1 MTDEEKIVSRILD
14 VIPPVSFEMTTF
26 LSLFRVR
33 FSDKTETACVTCGDS
48 PELLLN
54 KDFIEAHCQTD
65 EHLFMLVM
73 HELYHVI
80 LGHTRLFPRSTE
92 VRNLV
97 FDAVINAILCS
108 LFPKP
113 EFTSFFTDY
122 YPSDKMPF
130 ALLRPKG
137 EGTPPA
143 AEVALNLLYGGSDT
157 GTYHDV
163 YEALLESGCVK
174 EITVLLLGGGRG
186 ATALPVDG
194 RARSPSA
201 PDGDDGRARSP
212 SAPDGGDGR
221 ARSPS
226 APDDGD
232 GRARS
237 PSAPHPILLGS
248 HDEEDDEMSPE
259 MKELIHKIISKWPSP
274 DRPLHGQD
282 LGAEERER
290 GFDAEADPAIRLRRG
305 IRCLM
310 RRAAIPGKK
319 EVRRRSV
326 REMVCETATFLPDW
340 HDRSHEAREVAF
352 GDALIYSTTTR
363 LQRPASRDNRQAF
376 VYFDVSGSVAEQ
388 VPSVAQTLLPYC
400 RGGLCT
406 VHVFSTVVH
415 LASVRDLV
423 ARKFS
428 STGGTDINCVLKHI
442 LELPP
447 RRRPRAAVIITD
459 GFTGKP
465 DATLAKRFRAA
476 KKRLFVGLVK
486 TDCACNQETDLSSL
500 AERIVK
506 LF

>member
-1 MTDEEKIVSRILD
+1 MTDEEKIITRILD
-14 VIPPVSFEMTTF
+14 VLPPSSFELTTF

-33 FSDKTETACVTCGDS
+33 FSEKTKTACVTCGES

-54 KDFIEAHCQTD
+54 KDFIEAHCQTN

-80 LGHTRLFPRSTE
+80 LGHTTLFPRATE
-92 VRNLV
+92 VRNIV

-122 YPSDKMPF
+122 YPSDKMPS

-137 EGTPPA
+137 EETPLA
-143 AEVALNLLYGGSDT
+143 AEQALKLLYGGSDT

-163 YEALLESGCVK
+163 YEALLKSGCVK
-174 EITVLLLGGGRG
+174 EIKLV
-186 ATALPVDG
+186 VKSDG
-194 RARSPSA
+194 EPL
-201 PDGDDGRARSP
+201 
-212 SAPDGGDGR
+212 
-221 ARSPS
+221 
-226 APDDGD
+226 
-232 GRARS
+232 
-237 PSAPHPILLGS
+237 LLGS
-248 HDEEDDEMSPE
+248 HDEENEEISQE
-259 MKELIHKIISKWPSP
+259 MKDLIHKIISKWPSP
-274 DRPLHGQD
+274 DRPLLGQD
-282 LGAEERER
+282 LGAEECER
-290 GFDAEADPAIRLRRG
+290 GFDAEADPSTRLRRG
-305 IRCLM
+305 IRRLM

-363 LQRPASRDNRQAF
+363 LQRPSSRDNRQAF
-376 VYFDVSGSVAEQ
+376 VYFDVSGSVAEE

-415 LASVRDLV
+415 PASARDLA

-428 STGGTDINCVLKHI
+428 STGGTDIDCVLKHV

-447 RRRPRAAVIITD
+447 RRRPRAAVVVTD
-459 GFTGKP
+459 DSPASPTRRLQNASTRRECGFSSGLSKP
-465 DATLAKRFRAA
+465 TPSTIRNPTSHPSPINSY
-476 KKRLFVGLVK
+476 GS
-486 TDCACNQETDLSSL
+486 TNH
-500 AERIVK
+500 
-506 LF
+506 

>member
-1 MTDEEKIVSRILD
+1 MTDEGKIVSRILD

-26 LSLFRVR
+26 FSLFRVR
-33 FSDKTETACVTCGDS
+33 FSDKTETACVTCGES

-54 KDFIEAHCQTD
+54 KEFIEAHCQTN

-80 LGHTRLFPRSTE
+80 LGHTTLFPRATK

-137 EGTPPA
+137 EGTPIE

-174 EITVLLLGGGRG
+174 EITVLLGGGRG
-186 ATALPVDG
+186 ATALPGYG
-194 RARSPSA
+194 RARTPCA
-201 PDGDDGRARSP
+201 PH
-212 SAPDGGDGR
+212 
-221 ARSPS
+221 
-226 APDDGD
+226 
-232 GRARS
+232 
-237 PSAPHPILLGS
+237 HPILLGS
-248 HDEEDDEMSPE
+248 HDDENEEISQE
-259 MKELIHKIISKWPSP
+259 MKDLIHKIISKWPSP

-340 HDRSHEAREVAF
+340 HDRTHEAREVAF

-388 VPSVAQTLLPYC
+388 VPSVAQALLPYC

-415 LASVRDLV
+415 PASVRDLV

-428 STGGTDINCVLKHI
+428 STGGTDIDCVLKHV

-465 DATLAKRFRAA
+465 NATLAKRFRAA
-476 KKRLFVGLVK
+476 KMRLFVGLVK
-486 TDCACNQETDLSSL
+486 SDANYNQESDLSSL

>member
-1 MTDEEKIVSRILD
+1 MTDEEKIIARILD
-14 VIPPVSFEMTTF
+14 VIPPRSFELTTF

-33 FSDKTETACVTCGDS
+33 FSEKTKTACVTCGES

-80 LGHTRLFPRSTE
+80 LGHTTLFPRATE

-108 LFPKP
+108 LFPRP

-137 EGTPPA
+137 EGTPLA
-143 AEVALNLLYGGSDT
+143 AESALKLLYGGSDT

-163 YEALLESGCVK
+163 YEALLKSGCVK
-174 EITVLLLGGGRG
+174 EIKLAVKGDCK
-186 ATALPVDG
+186 DG
-194 RARSPSA
+194 E
-201 PDGDDGRARSP
+201 
-212 SAPDGGDGR
+212 
-221 ARSPS
+221 
-226 APDDGD
+226 
-232 GRARS
+232 
-237 PSAPHPILLGS
+237 PILLGS
-248 HDEEDDEMSPE
+248 HNEENEEISRE
-259 MKELIHKIISKWPSP
+259 MKDLIHKIISKWPSP
-274 DRPLHGQD
+274 DRPLQGQD

-290 GFDAEADPAIRLRRG
+290 GFDADADPTTRLRRG

-310 RRAAIPGKK
+310 WRAAVPGKK

-340 HDRSHEAREVAF
+340 HDRAHEAREVAF

-415 LASVRDLV
+415 PASGRDLV

-428 STGGTDINCVLKHI
+428 STGGTDVNCVLRHI
-442 LELPP
+442 LELSP

-465 DATLAKRFRAA
+465 DTTLAKRFRAA
-476 KKRLFVGLVK
+476 RMRLFVGLVK
-486 TDCACNQETDLSSL
+486 TDANYNQESDLSSL

>member
-1 MTDEEKIVSRILD
+1 MTDEEKIITRILD
-14 VIPPVSFEMTTF
+14 VLPPSSFELATF

-33 FSDKTETACVTCGDS
+33 FSDKTETACVTCGES

-54 KDFIEAHCQTD
+54 KDFIEAHCQTN

-73 HELYHVI
+73 HELYHLI
-80 LGHTRLFPRSTE
+80 LGHTTLFSRATE
-92 VRNLV
+92 VRNIV

-122 YPSDKMPF
+122 YPSDKMPS

-137 EGTPPA
+137 EGTPLA
-143 AEVALNLLYGGSDT
+143 AEQALKLLYGGSDT

-163 YEALLESGCVK
+163 YEALLKSGCVK
-174 EITVLLLGGGRG
+174 EMMVLLGGGRG
-186 ATALPVDG
+186 ATALP
-194 RARSPSA
+194 
-201 PDGDDGRARSP
+201 
-212 SAPDGGDGR
+212 GDGR
-221 ARSPS
+221 AGTPC
-226 APDDGD
+226 P
-232 GRARS
+232 
-237 PSAPHPILLGS
+237 PHPILLGS
-248 HDEEDDEMSPE
+248 HDEENEEISQE
-259 MKELIHKIISKWPSP
+259 MKDLIHKIISKWPSP
-274 DRPLHGQD
+274 DRPLQGQD
-282 LGAEERER
+282 LGAEECER
-290 GFDAEADPAIRLRRG
+290 GFDAEAAPSTRLRCG
-305 IRCLM
+305 IRRLM
-310 RRAAIPGKK
+310 RRAALPGKK

-363 LQRPASRDNRQAF
+363 LQRPSSRDNRQAF
-376 VYFDVSGSVAEQ
+376 VYFDVSGSVAEE

-415 LASVRDLV
+415 PASARDLA

-428 STGGTDINCVLKHI
+428 STGGTDIDCVLKHV

-447 RRRPRAAVIITD
+447 RRRPRAAVVVTD

-465 DATLAKRFRAA
+465 DAALAERFHAA
-476 KKRLFVGLVK
+476 GMRLLVGLVK
-486 TDCACNQETDLSSL
+486 TDPGYNQEADLSSIADKFIRL
-500 AERIVK
+500 Y
-506 LF
+506 

>member
-1 MTDEEKIVSRILD
+1 MTDEEKIVTRILD
-14 VIPPVSFEMTTF
+14 VLPPSSFELTTF

-33 FSDKTETACVTCGDS
+33 FSNKTETACVTCGES

-54 KDFIEAHCQTD
+54 KDFIEAHCQTN

-137 EGTPPA
+137 DGTPLA
-143 AEVALNLLYGGSDT
+143 AEQALNLLYGGSDT

-163 YEALLESGCVK
+163 YEALLKSGCVK
-174 EITVLLLGGGRG
+174 EMMVLLGCGRG
-186 ATALPVDG
+186 ATALP
-194 RARSPSA
+194 
-201 PDGDDGRARSP
+201 
-212 SAPDGGDGR
+212 GDGR
-221 ARSPS
+221 AGTPC
-226 APDDGD
+226 P
-232 GRARS
+232 
-237 PSAPHPILLGS
+237 PHPLLLGS
-248 HDEEDDEMSPE
+248 HGEENEEISQE
-259 MKELIHKIISKWPSP
+259 MKDLIHKIISKWPSP
-274 DRPLHGQD
+274 DRPLQGQD
-282 LGAEERER
+282 LGAEECER
-290 GFDAEADPAIRLRRG
+290 GFDADADPATRLRRG

-310 RRAAIPGKK
+310 RRAAMPGKK
-319 EVRRRSV
+319 EIRRRSV

-352 GDALIYSTTTR
+352 GDALIYSSTTKVR
-363 LQRPASRDNRQAF
+363 RPSNRDNRQAF
-376 VYFDVSGSVAEQ
+376 VYFDVSGSVADE
-388 VPSVAQTLLPYC
+388 VPSVAQALLPYC
-400 RGGLCT
+400 RRGLCT

-415 LASVRDLV
+415 PASARDLA
-423 ARKFS
+423 ARKFT
-428 STGGTDINCVLKHI
+428 STGGTDINCVLRHV
-442 LELPP
+442 LELPS
-447 RRRPRAAVIITD
+447 RKRPRAAVVITD
-459 GFTGKP
+459 GFTGAP
-465 DATLAKRFRAA
+465 DATLAAQFRAA
-476 KKRLFVGLVK
+476 RMRFFVGLVK
-486 TDCACNQETDLSSL
+486 TGSGYNQESDLSSI
-500 AERIVK
+500 AEKFVH

>member
-1 MTDEEKIVSRILD
+1 MTDEEKIITRILD
-14 VIPPVSFEMTTF
+14 VLPPSSFELTTF

-33 FSDKTETACVTCGDS
+33 FSEKTKTACVTCGES

-54 KDFIEAHCQTD
+54 KDFIEAHCQTN

-80 LGHTRLFPRSTE
+80 LGHTTLFPRATE
-92 VRNLV
+92 VRNIV

-122 YPSDKMPF
+122 YPSDKMPS

-137 EGTPPA
+137 EGTPLA
-143 AEVALNLLYGGSDT
+143 AEQALKLLYGGSDT

-163 YEALLESGCVK
+163 YEALLKSGCVK
-174 EITVLLLGGGRG
+174 EMMVLLGGGRG
-186 ATALPVDG
+186 ATALP
-194 RARSPSA
+194 
-201 PDGDDGRARSP
+201 
-212 SAPDGGDGR
+212 GDGR
-221 ARSPS
+221 AGTPC
-226 APDDGD
+226 P
-232 GRARS
+232 
-237 PSAPHPILLGS
+237 PHPLLLGS
-248 HDEEDDEMSPE
+248 HDEENEEISQE
-259 MKELIHKIISKWPSP
+259 MKDLIHKIISKWPSP
-274 DRPLHGQD
+274 DRPLLGQD
-282 LGAEERER
+282 LGAEECER
-290 GFDAEADPAIRLRRG
+290 GFDAETDPSTRLRRG
-305 IRCLM
+305 IRRLM

-363 LQRPASRDNRQAF
+363 LQRPSSRDNRQAF
-376 VYFDVSGSVAEQ
+376 VYFDVSGSVAEE

-415 LASVRDLV
+415 PASARDLA

-428 STGGTDINCVLKHI
+428 STGGTDIDCVLKHV

-447 RRRPRAAVIITD
+447 RKRPRAAVVVTD

-465 DATLAKRFRAA
+465 DAAFAERFHAA
-476 KKRLFVGLVK
+476 GMRLLVGLVK
-486 TDCACNQETDLSSL
+486 TDPGYNQEADLSSI
-500 AERIVK
+500 ADKFVK
-506 LF
+506 LY

>member
-1 MTDEEKIVSRILD
+1 MTDEEKIVARILD
-14 VIPPVSFEMTTF
+14 VIPPGSFELTTF

-33 FSDKTETACVTCGDS
+33 FSEKTETACVTCGES

-54 KDFIEAHCQTD
+54 KDFIEEHCQTN

-80 LGHTRLFPRSTE
+80 LGHTRLFPRSTA

-137 EGTPPA
+137 EGTPLV
-143 AEVALNLLYGGSDT
+143 AESALKLLYGGSDT

-163 YEALLESGCVK
+163 YEALLKSGCVK
-174 EITVLLLGGGRG
+174 EIMLSIDGGAAGVR
-186 ATALPVDG
+186 ALPGNDSHG
-194 RARSPSA
+194 RARIPAA
-201 PDGDDGRARSP
+201 PYMDGMACP
-212 SAPDGGDGR
+212 
-221 ARSPS
+221 
-226 APDDGD
+226 
-232 GRARS
+232 
-237 PSAPHPILLGS
+237 PHPLLLGS
-248 HDEEDDEMSPE
+248 HGDEDEEMSPE
-259 MKELIHKIISKWPSP
+259 MKDLIHKIISKWPSP
-274 DRPLHGQD
+274 DRPLQGQD

-290 GFDAEADPAIRLRRG
+290 NFDAEADPTTRLRRG
-305 IRCLM
+305 IRRLM
-310 RRAAIPGKK
+310 RRASMPGKK

-340 HDRSHEAREVAF
+340 HDRSHEAREIAF

-363 LQRPASRDNRQAF
+363 LQRPSNRDNRQAF

-388 VPSVAQTLLPYC
+388 VPSVAQALLPYC
-400 RGGLCT
+400 RRGLCT
-406 VHVFSTVVH
+406 VHVFSTVVRP
-415 LASVRDLV
+415 ASARDL
-423 ARKFS
+423 ADRKFS
-428 STGGTDINCVLKHI
+428 STGGTDIDCVLKHV

-447 RRRPRAAVIITD
+447 RKRPRAAVVVTD
-459 GFTGKP
+459 GFTGAP
-465 DATLAKRFRAA
+465 DATLAAQFNAA
-476 KKRLFVGLVK
+476 GMRLFVGLVK
-486 TDCACNQETDLSSL
+486 SDSGYNQDSDLSSL
-500 AERIVK
+500 AEKFVH

>member
-1 MTDEEKIVSRILD
+1 MNDEEKIIARILD
-14 VIPPVSFEMTTF
+14 VIPPRSFELTTF

-33 FSDKTETACVTCGDS
+33 FSEKTKTACVTCGDS
-48 PELLLN
+48 PKLLLN

-80 LGHTRLFPRSTE
+80 LGHTTLFPHATE
-92 VRNLV
+92 VRNIV

-122 YPSDKMPF
+122 YPSDKMPY

-137 EGTPPA
+137 DGTPLA
-143 AEVALNLLYGGSDT
+143 AEQALKLLYGGSDT

-163 YEALLESGCVK
+163 YEALLKSGCVK
-174 EITVLLLGGGRG
+174 EVKL
-186 ATALPVDG
+186 VVKSDG
-194 RARSPSA
+194 EPL
-201 PDGDDGRARSP
+201 
-212 SAPDGGDGR
+212 
-221 ARSPS
+221 
-226 APDDGD
+226 
-232 GRARS
+232 
-237 PSAPHPILLGS
+237 LLGS
-248 HDEEDDEMSPE
+248 HDEENEEISQE
-259 MKELIHKIISKWPSP
+259 MKDLIHKIISKWPSP
-274 DRPLHGQD
+274 DRPLQGQD
-282 LGAEERER
+282 LGAEECER
-290 GFDAEADPAIRLRRG
+290 GFDADAAPTIRLRRG
-305 IRCLM
+305 IRRLM

-319 EVRRRSV
+319 EVSRRSV

-363 LQRPASRDNRQAF
+363 LQRPSSRDNRQAF
-376 VYFDVSGSVAEQ
+376 VYFDVSGSVAEE
-388 VPSVAQTLLPYC
+388 VPSVAQALLPYC
-400 RGGLCT
+400 RSRLCT

-415 LASVRDLV
+415 QASARDLA

-428 STGGTDINCVLKHI
+428 STGGTDIDCVLKHV

-447 RRRPRAAVIITD
+447 RKRPRAVVVVTD

-465 DATLAKRFRAA
+465 DAGLAERFHAA
-476 KKRLFVGLVK
+476 GMRLFVGLVK
-486 TDCACNQETDLSSL
+486 TDCGCNQETDLSSI
-500 AERIVK
+500 ADKFIK

>member
-1 MTDEEKIVSRILD
+1 MTDEEKIITRILD
-14 VIPPVSFEMTTF
+14 VIPPRSFELTTF
-26 LSLFRVR
+26 LTLFRVR
-33 FSDKTETACVTCGDS
+33 FSEKTKTACVTCGES

-54 KDFIEAHCQTD
+54 KDFIEAHCQTN

-80 LGHTRLFPRSTE
+80 LGHTTLFPRATE

-108 LFPKP
+108 LFPTP

-122 YPSDKMPF
+122 YPSDKMPS

-137 EGTPPA
+137 DGTPLA
-143 AEVALNLLYGGSDT
+143 AEQALKLLYGGSDT

-163 YEALLESGCVK
+163 YEALLKSGCVK
-174 EITVLLLGGGRG
+174 EIKLV
-186 ATALPVDG
+186 VK
-194 RARSPSA
+194 SA
-201 PDGDDGRARSP
+201 GEPL
-212 SAPDGGDGR
+212 
-221 ARSPS
+221 
-226 APDDGD
+226 
-232 GRARS
+232 
-237 PSAPHPILLGS
+237 LLGS
-248 HDEEDDEMSPE
+248 HGEENEEISQE
-259 MKELIHKIISKWPSP
+259 MKDLIHKIISKWPSP
-274 DRPLHGQD
+274 DRPLQGQD
-282 LGAEERER
+282 LGAEEREHD
-290 GFDAEADPAIRLRRG
+290 FDAEADPTTRLRRG
-305 IRCLM
+305 IRLLM
-310 RRAAIPGKK
+310 RRATMPGKK

-340 HDRSHEAREVAF
+340 HDRAHEAREVAF

-363 LQRPASRDNRQAF
+363 LQRPSSRDNRQAF

-415 LASVRDLV
+415 PASVRDLA

-428 STGGTDINCVLKHI
+428 STGGTDIDCVLKHV

-447 RRRPRAAVIITD
+447 RKRPRAAVVVTD
-459 GFTGKP
+459 GFTGVP
-465 DATLAKRFRAA
+465 DATLAARFRAA
-476 KKRLFVGLVK
+476 GMRLFVGLVK
-486 TDCACNQETDLSSL
+486 SDCAYNQESNLSSL
-500 AERIVK
+500 ADKFVK
-506 LF
+506 LY

>member
-1 MTDEEKIVSRILD
+1 MTDEEKVIARILD
-14 VIPPVSFEMTTF
+14 VIPPRSFELTTF

-33 FSDKTETACVTCGDS
+33 FSEKTKTACVTCGES

-54 KDFIEAHCQTD
+54 RDFIEAHCRTN

-80 LGHTRLFPRSTE
+80 LGHTTLFPRATE

-108 LFPKP
+108 LFPTP

-143 AEVALNLLYGGSDT
+143 AESALKLLYGGSDT

-163 YEALLESGCVK
+163 YEALLKSGCVK
-174 EITVLLLGGGRG
+174 EITL
-186 ATALPVDG
+186 
-194 RARSPSA
+194 
-201 PDGDDGRARSP
+201 
-212 SAPDGGDGR
+212 
-221 ARSPS
+221 
-226 APDDGD
+226 
-232 GRARS
+232 
-237 PSAPHPILLGS
+237 SAPHPLLLGS
-248 HDEEDDEMSPE
+248 HEEENEEMSQE
-259 MKELIHKIISKWPSP
+259 MKDLIHKIISKWPSP
-274 DRPLHGQD
+274 DRPLQGQD
-282 LGAEERER
+282 LGAEEHVR
-290 GFDAEADPAIRLRRG
+290 GFDAEADPTTRLRRG
-305 IRCLM
+305 IRRLR
-310 RRAAIPGKK
+310 RRAAMPGKE

-326 REMVCETATFLPDW
+326 REMMCETATFLPDW
-340 HDRSHEAREVAF
+340 HDRAHEAREVAF
-352 GDALIYSTTTR
+352 GDALIYRTTTR
-363 LQRPASRDNRQAF
+363 LQRPSSRDNRQAF
-376 VYFDVSGSVAEQ
+376 AYFDVSGSVAEQ

-400 RGGLCT
+400 RSGLCT

-415 LASVRDLV
+415 PASARDLA

-428 STGGTDINCVLKHI
+428 STGGTDIDCVLKHV

-447 RRRPRAAVIITD
+447 RKRPRAAVVVTD

-465 DATLAKRFRAA
+465 DAALAERFHAA
-476 KKRLFVGLVK
+476 GMRLFVGLVK
-486 TDCACNQETDLSSL
+486 SDSDYSQESDLSSI
-500 AERIVK
+500 ADKFVK
-506 LF
+506 LY

>member
-1 MTDEEKIVSRILD
+1 MTDEEKIIARILD

-97 FDAVINAILCS
+97 FDAVINAMLCS

-137 EGTPPA
+137 EGTPSV
-143 AEVALNLLYGGSDT
+143 AESALNLLYGGSDT

-163 YEALLESGCVK
+163 YEVLLESGCVK
-174 EITVLLLGGGRG
+174 EITVLLGGGRG
-186 ATALPVDG
+186 ATALPGDGRARTPCAPDDGDG

-201 PDGDDGRARSP
+201 PDGDDGRARTP
-212 SAPDGGDGR
+212 C
-221 ARSPS
+221 
-226 APDDGD
+226 
-232 GRARS
+232 
-237 PSAPHPILLGS
+237 APHPILLGS
-248 HDEEDDEMSPE
+248 HGDEDEAMSPE

-352 GDALIYSTTTR
+352 GDALIYSTSTR

-388 VPSVAQTLLPYC
+388 VPSVAQALLPYC

-415 LASVRDLV
+415 PASVRDLV

-465 DATLAKRFRAA
+465 DTTLAKRFRAA
-476 KKRLFVGLVK
+476 RMRLFVGLVK
-486 TDCACNQETDLSSL
+486 TDANYNQESDLSSL
-500 AERIVK
+500 AEKFIR
-506 LF
+506 LY

>member
-54 KDFIEAHCQTD
+54 KDFVEAHCQTD

-137 EGTPPA
+137 EGTPLV
-143 AEVALNLLYGGSDT
+143 AESALNLLYGGSDT

-174 EITVLLLGGGRG
+174 EITVLLGGGRG
-186 ATALPVDG
+186 ATALPV
-194 RARSPSA
+194 
-201 PDGDDGRARSP
+201 
-212 SAPDGGDGR
+212 
-221 ARSPS
+221 
-226 APDDGD
+226 D

-248 HDEEDDEMSPE
+248 HDEEDDEMSPD
-259 MKELIHKIISKWPSP
+259 MKELIHQIISKWPSP

-415 LASVRDLV
+415 LASARDLV

-486 TDCACNQETDLSSL
+486 TDANYNQESDLSSL

>member
-1 MTDEEKIVSRILD
+1 MTDEEKIIARLLD
-14 VIPPVSFEMTTF
+14 VIPPRSFELMTF

-33 FSDKTETACVTCGDS
+33 FSDKTETACVTCGES

-54 KDFIEAHCQTD
+54 KEFIEAHCQAD

-130 ALLRPKG
+130 TLLRPKG
-137 EGTPPA
+137 DGTPLA
-143 AEVALNLLYGGSDT
+143 AEAALKLLYGGSDT

-163 YEALLESGCVK
+163 YEALLKSGCVK
-174 EITVLLLGGGRG
+174 EITVFLGGGRG
-186 ATALPVDG
+186 ATALP
-194 RARSPSA
+194 
-201 PDGDDGRARSP
+201 
-212 SAPDGGDGR
+212 GDGR
-221 ARSPS
+221 ARSPI
-226 APDDGD
+226 APDSDGA
-232 GRARS
+232 GRART
-237 PSAPHPILLGS
+237 PCAPHPILLGS
-248 HDEEDDEMSPE
+248 HGDEDEAMSPE

-274 DRPLHGQD
+274 DRPLQGQD

-290 GFDAEADPAIRLRRG
+290 DFGNGGRGATALARG
-305 IRCLM
+305 IRRLM
-310 RRAAIPGKK
+310 RMAAMPGKK

-340 HDRSHEAREVAF
+340 HDRSHEAREAAF
-352 GDALIYSTTTR
+352 GDALIYRTTTR
-363 LQRPASRDNRQAF
+363 MQRPSSRDNRQSF

-388 VPSVAQTLLPYC
+388 VPSVAQALLPYC

-415 LASVRDLV
+415 LASARNLA

-428 STGGTDINCVLKHI
+428 STGGTDVNCVLRHVI
-442 LELPP
+442 ELPC
-447 RRRPRAAVIITD
+447 RKRPRAVIVITD
-459 GFTGKP
+459 GFTGAP
-465 DATLAKRFRAA
+465 DATLAAQFRTAGM
-476 KKRLFVGLVK
+476 RLFVGLVK
-486 TDCACNQETDLSSL
+486 TDAGYNQESDLSSL
-500 AERIVK
+500 AEKFVH

>member
-1 MTDEEKIVSRILD
+1 MTDEEKIITRILD
-14 VIPPVSFEMTTF
+14 VIPPRSFELTTF
-26 LSLFRVR
+26 LTLFRVR
-33 FSDKTETACVTCGDS
+33 FSEKTKTACVTCGES

-54 KDFIEAHCQTD
+54 KDFIEAHCQTN

-80 LGHTRLFPRSTE
+80 LGHTTLFPRATE

-108 LFPKP
+108 LFPTP

-137 EGTPPA
+137 EGTPLA
-143 AEVALNLLYGGSDT
+143 AESALKLLYGGSDT

-163 YEALLESGCVK
+163 YEALLKSGCVK
-174 EITVLLLGGGRG
+174 EIKLVFKC
-186 ATALPVDG
+186 DG
-194 RARSPSA
+194 K
-201 PDGDDGRARSP
+201 DGEP
-212 SAPDGGDGR
+212 L
-221 ARSPS
+221 
-226 APDDGD
+226 
-232 GRARS
+232 
-237 PSAPHPILLGS
+237 LLGS
-248 HDEEDDEMSPE
+248 HDEENEEMSQE
-259 MKELIHKIISKWPSP
+259 MKDLIHKIISKWPSP
-274 DRPLHGQD
+274 DRPLQGQD
-282 LGAEERER
+282 LGAEEREH
-290 GFDAEADPAIRLRRG
+290 GFDAEADPTTRLRRG
-305 IRCLM
+305 IRRLM
-310 RRAAIPGKK
+310 RQAAIPGKK

-340 HDRSHEAREVAF
+340 HDRAHEAREVAF

-363 LQRPASRDNRQAF
+363 LQRPSSRDNRQAF

-415 LASVRDLV
+415 PASVRDLA

-428 STGGTDINCVLKHI
+428 STGGTDIDCVLKHI

-447 RRRPRAAVIITD
+447 RRRPRAVVVVTD
-459 GFTGKP
+459 GFTGVP
-465 DATLAKRFRAA
+465 DAALAARFHAA
-476 KKRLFVGLVK
+476 GMRLFVGLVK
-486 TDCACNQETDLSSL
+486 SDCAYNQESNLSSL
-500 AERIVK
+500 ADKFVK
-506 LF
+506 LY

>member
-1 MTDEEKIVSRILD
+1 MTDEENIITRILD
-14 VIPPVSFEMTTF
+14 VIPPRSLELTTF

-33 FSDKTETACVTCGDS
+33 FSEKTKTACVTCGES

-54 KDFIEAHCQTD
+54 KDFIEDHCQTN

-80 LGHTRLFPRSTE
+80 LGHTTLFPRATE

-108 LFPKP
+108 LFPTP

-137 EGTPPA
+137 EGTPLA
-143 AEVALNLLYGGSDT
+143 AESALKLLYGGSDT

-163 YEALLESGCVK
+163 YEALLKSGCVK
-174 EITVLLLGGGRG
+174 EITVLLGGGASGGR
-186 ATALPVDG
+186 ALPGNG
-194 RARSPSA
+194 RARPPDA
-201 PDGDDGRARSP
+201 PP
-212 SAPDGGDGR
+212 L
-221 ARSPS
+221 
-226 APDDGD
+226 
-232 GRARS
+232 
-237 PSAPHPILLGS
+237 LLGS
-248 HDEEDDEMSPE
+248 HDEENEEMSQE
-259 MKELIHKIISKWPSP
+259 MKDLIHKIISKWPSP
-274 DRPLHGQD
+274 DRPLQGQD
-282 LGAEERER
+282 LGAEEREH
-290 GFDAEADPAIRLRRG
+290 GFDAEADPTTRLRRG
-305 IRCLM
+305 IRRLM
-310 RRAAIPGKK
+310 RQAAIPGKK

-326 REMVCETATFLPDW
+326 REMVCEMATFLPDW
-340 HDRSHEAREVAF
+340 HDRAHEAREVAF

-363 LQRPASRDNRQAF
+363 LQRPSSRDNRQAF

-415 LASVRDLV
+415 PASVRDLA

-428 STGGTDINCVLKHI
+428 STGGTDIDCVLKHV

-486 TDCACNQETDLSSL
+486 TDANYNQESDLSSL
-500 AERIVK
+500 AEKFIR
-506 LF
+506 LY

>member
-33 FSDKTETACVTCGDS
+33 LSDKTETACMTCGDS

-108 LFPKP
+108 LFPQP

-137 EGTPPA
+137 DGTPPA
-143 AEVALNLLYGGSDT
+143 AESALNLLYGGSDT
-157 GTYHDV
+157 GTYYDV

-174 EITVLLLGGGRG
+174 EITVLLDGGRG
-186 ATALPVDG
+186 ATALP
-194 RARSPSA
+194 
-201 PDGDDGRARSP
+201 
-212 SAPDGGDGR
+212 GDGR
-221 ARSPS
+221 ARTPC
-226 APDDGD
+226 
-232 GRARS
+232 
-237 PSAPHPILLGS
+237 APHPLLLGS
-248 HDEEDDEMSPE
+248 HGGEDEEISPE
-259 MKELIHKIISKWPSP
+259 MKDLIHKIISKWPSP
-274 DRPLHGQD
+274 DRPLQGQD
-282 LGAEERER
+282 RGAEERER
-290 GFDAEADPAIRLRRG
+290 RFDAEADPADRLRLG
-305 IRCLM
+305 IRRLM
-310 RRAAIPGKK
+310 RRAAIPGKN

-326 REMVCETATFLPDW
+326 REITCDTTTFLPDW
-340 HDRSHEAREVAF
+340 RDRSHEAREVAF
-352 GDALIYSTTTR
+352 GDALIYRTAASLR
-363 LQRPASRDNRQAF
+363 RPSIRDNRQAF
-376 VYFDVSGSVAEQ
+376 VYFDVSGSVADE
-388 VPSVAQTLLPYC
+388 VPSVAQTLLPY
-400 RGGLCT
+400 RRVGLCT
-406 VHVFSTVVH
+406 VHVFSTVVRP
-415 LASVRDLV
+415 ASVRDLA

-428 STGGTDINCVLKHI
+428 STGGTDINCVLRHV
-442 LELPP
+442 LDLPP
-447 RRRPRAAVIITD
+447 GKRPRAAVVITD

-465 DATLAKRFRAA
+465 HAALAERFRAA
-476 KKRLFVGLVK
+476 GMRLFVGLVK
-486 TDCACNQETDLSSL
+486 SNAACNQESDLSSI
-500 AERIVK
+500 ADKFVK
-506 LF
+506 LY

>member
-1 MTDEEKIVSRILD
+1 MTDEEKIITRILD
-14 VIPPVSFEMTTF
+14 VIPPRSFELTTF
-26 LSLFRVR
+26 LTLFRVR
-33 FSDKTETACVTCGDS
+33 FSEKTKTACVTCGES

-54 KDFIEAHCQTD
+54 KDFIEAHCQTN

-80 LGHTRLFPRSTE
+80 LGHTTLFSRATE

-108 LFPKP
+108 LFPTP

-137 EGTPPA
+137 EGTPLA
-143 AEVALNLLYGGSDT
+143 AESARKLLYGGSDT

-163 YEALLESGCVK
+163 YEALLKSGCVK
-174 EITVLLLGGGRG
+174 EITLCV
-186 ATALPVDG
+186 
-194 RARSPSA
+194 
-201 PDGDDGRARSP
+201 
-212 SAPDGGDGR
+212 
-221 ARSPS
+221 
-226 APDDGD
+226 
-232 GRARS
+232 
-237 PSAPHPILLGS
+237 PHPLLLGS
-248 HDEEDDEMSPE
+248 HEEENEEISQE
-259 MKELIHKIISKWPSP
+259 MKDLIHKIISKWPSP
-274 DRPLHGQD
+274 DRPLQGQD
-282 LGAEERER
+282 LGAEEREH
-290 GFDAEADPAIRLRRG
+290 GFDAEADPTTRLRRG
-305 IRCLM
+305 IRRLM
-310 RRAAIPGKK
+310 RRAAMPGKK

-340 HDRSHEAREVAF
+340 HDRAHEAREVAF

-363 LQRPASRDNRQAF
+363 LQRPSSRDNRQAF

-415 LASVRDLV
+415 PASVRDLA

-428 STGGTDINCVLKHI
+428 STGGTDIDCVLKHV

-447 RRRPRAAVIITD
+447 RKRPRAAVVVTD
-459 GFTGKP
+459 GFTGVP
-465 DATLAKRFRAA
+465 DATLAARFRAA
-476 KKRLFVGLVK
+476 GMRLFVGLVK
-486 TDCACNQETDLSSL
+486 SDCAYNQESNLSSL
-500 AERIVK
+500 ADKFVK
-506 LF
+506 LY

>member
-1 MTDEEKIVSRILD
+1 MTDEEKIITRILD
-14 VIPPVSFEMTTF
+14 VLPPSSFELTTF

-33 FSDKTETACVTCGDS
+33 FSEKTKTACVTCGES

-54 KDFIEAHCQTD
+54 KDFIEAHCQTN

-80 LGHTRLFPRSTE
+80 LGHTTLFPRATK
-92 VRNLV
+92 VRNIV

-122 YPSDKMPF
+122 YPSDKMPS

-137 EGTPPA
+137 EGTPLA
-143 AEVALNLLYGGSDT
+143 AEQALKLLYGGSDT

-163 YEALLESGCVK
+163 YEALLKSGCVK
-174 EITVLLLGGGRG
+174 EMMVLLGGGRG
-186 ATALPVDG
+186 ATALP
-194 RARSPSA
+194 
-201 PDGDDGRARSP
+201 
-212 SAPDGGDGR
+212 GDGR
-221 ARSPS
+221 AGTPC
-226 APDDGD
+226 P
-232 GRARS
+232 
-237 PSAPHPILLGS
+237 PHPLLLGS
-248 HDEEDDEMSPE
+248 HDEENEEISQE
-259 MKELIHKIISKWPSP
+259 MKDLIHKIISKWPSP
-274 DRPLHGQD
+274 DRPLLGQD
-282 LGAEERER
+282 LGAEECER
-290 GFDAEADPAIRLRRG
+290 GFDAEADPSIRLRRG
-305 IRCLM
+305 IRRLM
-310 RRAAIPGKK
+310 RWAAIPGKK

-363 LQRPASRDNRQAF
+363 LQRPSSRDNRQAF
-376 VYFDVSGSVAEQ
+376 VYFDVSGSVAEE

-415 LASVRDLV
+415 PASARDLA

-428 STGGTDINCVLKHI
+428 STGGTDIDCVLKHV

-447 RRRPRAAVIITD
+447 RRRPRAAVVVTD

-465 DATLAKRFRAA
+465 DAALAERFHAA
-476 KKRLFVGLVK
+476 GMRLLVGLVK
-486 TDCACNQETDLSSL
+486 TDPGYNQEADLSSIADKFIRL
-500 AERIVK
+500 Y
-506 LF
+506 